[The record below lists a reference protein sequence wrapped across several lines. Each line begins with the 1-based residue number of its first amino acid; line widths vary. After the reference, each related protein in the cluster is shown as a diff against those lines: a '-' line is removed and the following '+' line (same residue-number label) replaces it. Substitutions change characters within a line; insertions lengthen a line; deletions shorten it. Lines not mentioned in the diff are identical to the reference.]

1 MLTTWSVQNAK
12 ARFSELLD
20 TCIQTTP
27 QIVTKRG
34 QEVAVLVSMEEWQ
47 RLQAQ
52 AKPSLKQLLLTDE
65 ARFEFDEVL
74 AENRKAKLTKHIKRR
89 TIPTF
94 ED

>member
-34 QEVAVLVSMEEWQ
+34 QEVAVLVSIEEWQ

-52 AKPSLKQLLLTDE
+52 AKPSLKQLLLADE
-65 ARFEFDEVL
+65 ARFEPNDMV
-74 AENRKAKLTKHIKRR
+74 ANNRQANHTKRR
-89 TIPTF
+89 AIPSF